1 MWGVNNLKNIP
12 FEKGELIVKKME
24 RNFYNRLY
32 LNKVQNSEET

>member
-32 LNKVQNSEET
+32 FIAVR